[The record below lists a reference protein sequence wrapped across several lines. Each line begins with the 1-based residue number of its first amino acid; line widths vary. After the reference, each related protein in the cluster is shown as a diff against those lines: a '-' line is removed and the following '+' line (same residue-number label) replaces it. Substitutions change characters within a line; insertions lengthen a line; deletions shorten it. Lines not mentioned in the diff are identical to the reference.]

1 MDWLPCSDPSSGV
14 AASSSTSFSASSP
27 ATTAATSSRLV
38 DTLGPSQHEQPVLAP
53 ETFSDPFTGVPSA
66 PFDVSRLFML
76 CQCETRPCPLSIPG
90 SLFFLYVYAPLWKE
104 ESRKYK
110 KQIPQGAR
118 RFVLDC
124 ESNRKLATYTRLY
137 TEWLFSGG
145 APPSLAKLHRNADG
159 STSVSFSAKVRACIY
174 VLRLYSQRRYP
185 LYRACNQI
193 ASIFGQETS
202 FQVSQESW
210 QNVVIRTEPPE
221 IPSDVWTHA
230 YPTPAIPR
238 PSSPVDQRDSTT
250 LVQTQHFRGAAS
262 IQSSEPDDVPN
273 GWTLWTPVTEP
284 TLQRFARHRAY
295 SYQSKRGCEI
305 VHSSVAMPMHEIG
318 IYRAANARQMSG
330 QSTRSSSPDVL
341 AGAEEEYEVEARS
354 NATDPAQDPRH
365 QLIKRL
371 SQTPQIGTT
380 SPEDLA
386 ATRCGN
392 ARSRQPST
400 PAPTKVI
407 TRPTRI
413 RLIAPQRPSTPE
425 QIAAFEEAMETHSPT
440 NTYNDVFS
448 EPQMQGTGDSPE
460 SSSSSSSSEAS
471 YQLSMTKMSMAKDR
485 LRDAGLGIDGIG
497 MKDLAEERVL
507 FNPKDWE

>member
-1 MDWLPCSDPSSGV
+1 MEWTPSSGPSPGA
-14 AASSSTSFSASSP
+14 AASSSASISASSP
-27 ATTAATSSRLV
+27 ATITTPLRLV
-38 DTLGPSQHEQPVLAP
+38 DTLGPLQHEQPVPAL
-53 ETFSDPFTGVPSA
+53 ETFNDPFTGVPST
-66 PFDVSRLFML
+66 PSDVSRFFML
-76 CQCETRPCPLSIPG
+76 CQCEARPCLFSVPG

-104 ESRKYK
+104 ESRKFR

-118 RFVLDC
+118 PFMLNC
-124 ESNRKLATYTRLY
+124 ESSQKIATYTRLY

-145 APPSLAKLHRNADG
+145 APPSLAKVHRNADG

-174 VLRLYSQRRYP
+174 VLRLYSQRGYP
-185 LYRACNQI
+185 LYHSCNQI

-250 LVQTQHFRGAAS
+250 VVQTEPFRGAS
-262 IQSSEPDDVPN
+262 SLQSSEPDDVPA

-284 TLQRFARHRAY
+284 SLQRVARQRAY
-295 SYQSKRGCEI
+295 SYQSKRGYEI
-305 VHSSVAMPMHEIG
+305 VYSAAAMPMHEIG
-318 IYRAANARQMSG
+318 IYRAANARQISG
-330 QSTRSSSPDVL
+330 QNTRFSSPDVL
-341 AGAEEEYEVEARS
+341 AGAEEEYEVGAWS
-354 NATDPAQDPRH
+354 NATGPAQDPRH

-371 SQTPQIGTT
+371 SHTPQTGTPA
-380 SPEDLA
+380 PEDLT
-386 ATRCGN
+386 ATKRGN
-392 ARSRQPST
+392 ARSRQSTT
-400 PAPTKVI
+400 PAPTKAT

-413 RLIAPQRPSTPE
+413 RLIAPSRPSTPE
-425 QIAAFEEAMETHSPT
+425 QVAAFEEAMETHSPT
-440 NTYNDVFS
+440 YAYNDEFA
-448 EPQMQGTGDSPE
+448 EPQMQESEHSPE
-460 SSSSSSSSEAS
+460 CSSSSSSSEAS
-471 YQLSMTKMSMAKDR
+471 YQISMTKMSMAKDR

-497 MKDLAEERVL
+497 TTDLAEERVL